1 MSIFQRLFAWVFC
14 AALLAASPAAAF
26 PPSATAPA
34 GAPLDANGQVSSAAN
49 AIALGGLPP
58 KASSYTG
65 VVATGAVIPNTISG
79 SNLQIMCRAPMIMRG
94 NVTSGKLA
102 FDILGFYVPGAAA
115 ESAPAANF
123 NCTGALEYPVGVEQ
137 QMTSGGGASTSIS
150 VPAGSHAVSDNFANP
165 PPPGAMFWTRL
176 YCTTTGAGR
185 VVYRTIGENN
195 GAACTVGASGVADQT
210 MGGTVANN
218 LNTQSPASNA
228 GGTLTPIVIGQTNSR
243 SECLT
248 GDSRT
253 AATGDTFD
261 GGNNVDV
268 GMLARSIGPFAAYI
282 NLGVGSD
289 QAAQYIASHA
299 NRLALSAYCSD
310 QIWAYPYNDFYTG
323 GVSAATAEGYA
334 TTFKSYFPA
343 GTNVS
348 LVTIMP
354 STTAASVPI
363 TTLVANGP
371 QMTATV
377 ASTALNFVGE
387 TITIAG
393 ATPST
398 DNGACTINAITSGTV
413 FTCVNPLGT
422 GTATATGTVTYT
434 APWLDPINQTI
445 TSPGVHNPD
454 RIAYNQWCRTTAV
467 SLGFKAC
474 LDIANV
480 VEAGQDSGTWS
491 AFDAAGRQTALT
503 GDGIHLLIAGYL
515 KIKASGVIS
524 PKTLY

>member
-1 MSIFQRLFAWVFC
+1 MSIFQRLFAWIFC
-14 AALLAASPAAAF
+14 AALLASSPAAAF
-26 PPSATAPA
+26 PPGATAPA
-34 GAPLDANGQVSSAAN
+34 GAPLDANGQVQSAAN
-49 AIALGGLPP
+49 SIALGALPP
-58 KASSYTG
+58 KPSSYTG
-65 VVATGAVIPNTISG
+65 VVATGATIPNTISG
-79 SNLQIMCRAPMIMRG
+79 SNLQIMCRAPMIMRS
-94 NVTSGKLA
+94 NVTGKVG
-102 FDILGFYVPGAAA
+102 FDTPGFYVPGAAA
-115 ESAPAANF
+115 ESAGSVNYTCA
-123 NCTGALEYPVGVEQ
+123 GSLEYPVGTFQ
-137 QMTSGGGASTSIS
+137 QMTSGGGASTSLT
-150 VPAGSHAVSDNFANP
+150 VPAGGHAVSDLFANP
-165 PPPGAMFWTRL
+165 PPAGAMFWTRL

-195 GAACTVGASGVADQT
+195 GTACTVGASGVADQT
-210 MGGTVANN
+210 MSGTVTNN

-228 GGTLTPIVIGQTNSR
+228 GGVLTPVVIGQTNSR
-243 SECLT
+243 SFCLT

-253 AATGDTFD
+253 AGTGDTFD

-268 GMLARSIGPFAAYI
+268 GQLARSIGPFAAYI

-289 QAAQYIASHA
+289 QAAQYIASHT
-299 NRLALSAYCSD
+299 NRLALSGYCSD

-323 GVSAATAEGYA
+323 GVNAATAEGYA
-334 TTFKSYFPA
+334 TTFKGYFAA

-354 STTAASVPI
+354 STTAASVSI

-387 TITIAG
+387 VVTIAG

-398 DNGACTINAITSGTV
+398 DNGACTINAITSGTA
-413 FTCVNPLGT
+413 FTCINPLGT

-434 APWLDPINQTI
+434 APWMDPVNQTI
-445 TSPGVHNPD
+445 TSSGVHNPD
-454 RIAYNQWCRTTAV
+454 RVSYNQWCRTTAV

-474 LDIANV
+474 LEIANV
-480 VEAGQDSGTWS
+480 VESGQDSGMWS
-491 AFDAAGRQTALT
+491 AFDADGRPGALT
-503 GDGIHLLIAGYL
+503 GDGIHLLLSGYL